1 MNELQRTITERI
13 RADGPM
19 PFAAYMSLA
28 LYHPIHGYYA
38 RGPRT
43 GWNGHFVTS
52 PELDPAFGGLWA
64 DGFRAIWEECGT
76 PESFEIV
83 EVGPGEGGF
92 ASSVLAAI
100 DDDLARALT
109 YRLVERAPSGRARQQ
124 DRLER
129 HAADRG
135 TRLAWSESIADLP
148 DISYGVIF
156 ANEVLDN
163 LPVHL
168 VALEGSALV
177 EVCVDAGPEGLEL
190 VALPP
195 SSPELE
201 RWVDR
206 TGTRPSEGGRVEVTL
221 AAESFVAHLAR
232 RLGTGAIFLVD
243 YGAEGAEIARRGGT
257 LLAYSERG
265 ADERVL
271 DDPGERDITAHAN
284 WTSVSGALARAGF
297 VVDGPT
303 DQRTVLL
310 DLGARAL
317 DESLRTAHLTATAE
331 GRGADIVKALSRRQ
345 ALGVLLDPSGL
356 GGLQVVAGFRGI
368 DRVPYARAP
377 YLEKQRRDRPKPV
390 SS

>member
-28 LYHPIHGYYA
+28 LYHPVHGYYA
-38 RGPRT
+38 RGQIRT
-43 GWNGHFVTS
+43 GWRGHFLTS
-52 PELDPAFGGLWA
+52 PELDPAFGRLWA
-64 DGFRAIWEECGT
+64 SAFRAIWEECGS
-76 PESFEIV
+76 PETFEIV

-92 ASSVLAAI
+92 AASVLSAL
-100 DDDLARALT
+100 DNDLARAVT
-109 YRLVERAPSGRARQQ
+109 YRLVERSQSVRARQR
-124 DRLER
+124 DRLEG
-129 HAADRG
+129 AGQWAG
-135 TRLAWSESIADLP
+135 QIEWTQSIADLP

-168 VALEGSALV
+168 VAMEGLSLV
-177 EVCVDAGPEGLEL
+177 EVCVDVGSNGLTF

-195 SSPELE
+195 SSSELE
-201 RWVDR
+201 RWVER
-206 TGTRPSEGGRVEVTL
+206 TGTLPPEGVRVEVTL

-257 LLAYSERG
+257 LLAYSEKG

-271 DDPGERDITAHAN
+271 DQPGERDITAHAN

-317 DESLRTAHLTATAE
+317 DESLRSAHIIATAE
-331 GRGADIVKALSRRQ
+331 GRGADVVKTLSRRQ

-356 GGLQVVAGFRGI
+356 GGLQVLAGYRGVAAGALRS
-368 DRVPYARAP
+368 
-377 YLEKQRRDRPKPV
+377 Q
-390 SS
+390 

>member
-1 MNELQRTITERI
+1 MNELQRTISERI

-28 LYHPIHGYYA
+28 LYHPVHGYYA

-43 GWNGHFVTS
+43 GWRGHFVTS
-52 PELDPAFGGLWA
+52 PELDPAFGRLWA
-64 DGFRAIWEECGT
+64 EAFPSIWKECGF
-76 PESFEIV
+76 PETFEIV

-92 ASSVLAAI
+92 AASVMAAI
-100 DDDLARALT
+100 DGDFAQVLT
-109 YRLVERAPSGRARQQ
+109 YRLVERAAAGRARQQ
-124 DRLER
+124 ARLEQ
-129 HAADRG
+129 HGVERG
-135 TRLAWSESIADLP
+135 SQIAWSESIADLP

-156 ANEVLDN
+156 ANEILDN

-168 VALEGSALV
+168 VALDGSSLV
-177 EVCVDAGPEGLEL
+177 EVCVDAGPEGLEF

-206 TGTRPSEGGRVEVTL
+206 TSTRPSEGGRVEVTL

-257 LLAYSERG
+257 LLAYSGKG

-284 WTSVSGALARAGF
+284 WTSVSDALARAGF

-317 DESLRTAHLTATAE
+317 DESLRTAHITATAE

-345 ALGVLLDPSGL
+345 ALGVLLDPAGL

-368 DRVPYARAP
+368 DRVPFA
-377 YLEKQRRDRPKPV
+377 Q
-390 SS
+390 

>member
-28 LYHPIHGYYA
+28 LYHPVHGYYA
-38 RGPRT
+38 RGPART
-43 GWNGHFVTS
+43 GWKGHFVTS
-52 PELDPAFGGLWA
+52 PELDSSFGKLWSQGL
-64 DGFRAIWEECGT
+64 RAIWEECGS
-76 PESFEIV
+76 PETFEIV

-92 ASSVLAAI
+92 AASVLTAI
-100 DDDLARALT
+100 DDDLARVLT
-109 YRLVERAPSGRARQQ
+109 YRLVERAPAVRARQQ
-124 DRLER
+124 DRLEGHGR
-129 HAADRG
+129 ASRI
-135 TRLAWSESIADLP
+135 AWSETIADLP

-168 VALEGSALV
+168 VALQGSSFV
-177 EVCVDAGPEGLEL
+177 EVCVDAGPEGLEF

-201 RWVDR
+201 KWVDR

-257 LLAYSERG
+257 LLAYSEKG

-284 WTSVSGALARAGF
+284 WTSVSAALARAGF

-317 DESLRTAHLTATAE
+317 DDSLRAAHIAATAE
-331 GRGADIVKALSRRQ
+331 GRGADVVKALSRRQ
-345 ALGVLLDPSGL
+345 AIGVLLDPSGL

-368 DRVPYARAP
+368 APVPYSRATS
-377 YLEKQRRDRPKPV
+377 Q
-390 SS
+390 

>member
-1 MNELQRTITERI
+1 MNELQRIVTERI

-28 LYHPIHGYYA
+28 LYHPVHGYYA
-38 RGPRT
+38 RGPART
-43 GWNGHFVTS
+43 GWSGHFVTS
-52 PELDPAFGGLWA
+52 PELDPSFGRLWA
-64 DGFRAIWEECGT
+64 RAFRAIWEECGS
-76 PESFEIV
+76 PETFEIV

-92 ASSVLAAI
+92 AASVLEGL
-100 DDDLARALT
+100 DDDFARVLT
-109 YRLVERAPSGRARQQ
+109 YRLVERAPAVRARQR
-124 DRLER
+124 DRLEGHGVER
-129 HAADRG
+129 ASRIV
-135 TRLAWSESIADLP
+135 WSESIADLP
-148 DISYGVIF
+148 DISNGVIF

-168 VALEGSALV
+168 VALDGSSLV
-177 EVCVDAGPEGLEL
+177 EVCVDIEREGLEF

-201 RWVDR
+201 KWVER

-257 LLAYSERG
+257 LLAYSEKG

-284 WTSVSGALARAGF
+284 WTSVSAALARAGF
-297 VVDGPT
+297 VVEGPT

-317 DESLRTAHLTATAE
+317 DESLRSAHIAATAE
-331 GRGADIVKALSRRQ
+331 GRGADVVKALSRRQ

-368 DRVPYARAP
+368 TPVPFA
-377 YLEKQRRDRPKPV
+377 Q
-390 SS
+390 

>member
-1 MNELQRTITERI
+1 MNELQRSITERI

-28 LYHPIHGYYA
+28 LYHPVHGYYA
-38 RGPRT
+38 RGPART
-43 GWNGHFVTS
+43 GWRGHFMTS

-64 DGFRAIWEECGT
+64 EAFGAIWEECGS
-76 PESFEIV
+76 PETFEIV

-92 ASSVLAAI
+92 AASVLAAI

-109 YRLVERAPSGRARQQ
+109 YRMVERAPAGRARQQ
-124 DRLER
+124 ARLEDHGR
-129 HAADRG
+129 IG
-135 TRLAWSESIADLP
+135 GIAWSESIADLP
-148 DISYGVIF
+148 DIAYGVMF

-163 LPVHL
+163 LPVHI
-168 VALEGSALV
+168 VALEGSSLV
-177 EVCVDAGPEGLEL
+177 EICVDAGHEGLEF

-201 RWVDR
+201 RWVER
-206 TGTRPSEGGRVEVTL
+206 TSTRPFEGGQVEVTL

-257 LLAYSERG
+257 LLAYSEKG

-284 WTSVSGALARAGF
+284 WTSVTGALERAGF
-297 VVDGPT
+297 AVNGPT
-303 DQRTVLL
+303 AQRTVLL

-317 DESLRTAHLTATAE
+317 DESLRNAHIAATAE
-331 GRGADIVKALSRRQ
+331 GRGADVVNALSRRQ
-345 ALGVLLDPSGL
+345 VLGVLLNPSGL

-368 DRVPYARAP
+368 APVPYSRAP
-377 YLEKQRRDRPKPV
+377 IHT
-390 SS
+390 